1 MELLERNISSELK
14 HAGHVVKMYHDQVE
28 LPNGKLANRDVVRH
42 PGAVVIVPVLPDG
55 SLVFVEQ
62 YRYPINQVLLE
73 LPAGKLD
80 PNEDP
85 AKCAERELKEETGYH
100 AQELSYLGKMV
111 TTPGFCDEVI
121 YMYKATVL
129 TASQATPDEDEFL
142 NVKII
147 HHTDIGT
154 LVQNGDLYDSKTIT
168 ALFFAGYSI

>member
-1 MELLERNISSELK
+1 MELLEKKISSECK
-14 HAGHVVKMYHDQVE
+14 HTGSVVTMYHDKVE

-85 AKCAERELKEETGYH
+85 AKCAERELQEETGYH
-100 AQELSYLGKMV
+100 TQQLSYLGKMV

-121 YMYKATVL
+121 YMYKAHVVS
-129 TASQATPDEDEFL
+129 ASQATPDEDEFL

-147 HHTDIGT
+147 HHTNIGA
-154 LVQNGDLYDSKTIT
+154 LVQNGTLYDSKTIT